1 MNIIE
6 DYITMKLKL
15 KIDYENENKKYKTIK
30 WHNLNKIDVG
40 KQVLFS
46 KLIIPWIRIYNPDD
60 EFEKCLLDYYLIKLG
75 PMCEDKYTYNSN
87 IRLIENILFNH
98 DFKFSEDIKKIICII
113 YEMLNIV

>member
-1 MNIIE
+1 MEQIETFIETRLHINIE
-6 DYITMKLKL
+6 YS
-15 KIDYENENKKYKTIK
+15 NENKKYKSIN
-30 WHNLNKIDVG
+30 WMNLNKLDIG

>member
-1 MNIIE
+1 
-6 DYITMKLKL
+6 MK
-15 KIDYENENKKYKTIK
+15 IYKSVN
-30 WHNLNKIDVG
+30 WENLNKLNVG

-46 KLIIPWIRIYNPDD
+46 KLIIPWIRIYNPVD

-75 PMCEDKYTYNSN
+75 PICEDKYTYNSN

-98 DFKFSEDIKKIICII
+98 EFKFSEDTKKIICII